1 MSVPR
6 PDFLPLSRVS
16 RRAGLIACWTALA
29 VGCSDAQDLLDGATS
44 GDDAF
49 SRIYASSDFQTCS
62 GCHAPGASGKTEG
75 TETTQDWST
84 RDKAYASLQR
94 NAAGMIGNFK
104 GCNGVPFIAPS
115 SERSLLVAAFDF
127 DVRTDFQ
134 SSTVSSCDGDAIAD
148 QTLKIGGPLPASLL
162 TQLKDW
168 IDAGAPDK

>member
-6 PDFLPLSRVS
+6 PDFSPLSQVV
-16 RRAGLIACWTALA
+16 RRAGLTACAAALA
-29 VGCSDAQDLLDGATS
+29 VGCSEAQDLLEGAGS

-62 GCHAPGASGKTEG
+62 GCHAPGASGRTEG

-104 GCNGVPFIAPS
+104 GCNGVPFIGPS

-127 DVRTDFQ
+127 DVRNSFQ
-134 SSTVSSCDGDAIAD
+134 SSTASCDGDAIAD

-162 TQLKDW
+162 NQLKDW